1 MNFKVV
7 KAKKG
12 KLENSESNK
21 LFRKRQM
28 IQILAKMCN
37 ISLQGWKW
45 SAIYEF

>member
-21 LFRKRQM
+21 LFRKRQ
-28 IQILAKMCN
+28 A
-37 ISLQGWKW
+37 SLHYRITPIEKHHPGKVG
-45 SAIYEF
+45 YP